1 MSGAASDP
9 KAEAME
15 VNEDEI
21 SNGLSD
27 TMDVN
32 ESKGENPV
40 AESKKPGKITRVS
53 RKSSSSVSSERSA
66 SKESSKHSEGKDQK
80 LNSSSDDEDF
90 LGFSLPIDGSAREKY
105 LRFLR
110 KEKVSTGKEN
120 VPSGKDDDTTGKDN
134 EPALVDDDVQS
145 QSDKMSVENVDSDS
159 NAENTT
165 PTKSVVTKS
174 VSVKKSSIDIDKDE
188 YKKPFEFGWVRE
200 VVYRTSSLNSSERTR
215 RSADVYYYTPSG
227 KKVRSSR
234 EVADYLTGELSIANF
249 TFVKEPIGVNDPK
262 KEIVRHAEPNRSL
275 RSGDESSSPQQ
286 KKATPTIRAKPKS
299 TNEVQGKGTTPK
311 VAFKFTNKKLSA
323 GKKPD
328 KSRKSIG
335 GTEIED
341 DSSEDTDW
349 DMVQKNPTR
358 EVCSIEC
365 RLAMGLIPTL
375 QCVSCLCLY
384 HPECVGVQQ
393 DKLSA
398 SKPYSCKNCQGIS
411 GQQSTAPKTN
421 NVPQPPALIPLSP
434 QNTSGI
440 PRIKSTSKSDAKTN
454 PRQNIVGTVTTWLPS
469 SSSIQ
474 VSQSSPTPKTSTTST
489 TMSVT
494 PTSSTKPS
502 TSEGPRQGLLEIG
515 SNAFVVVPRTN
526 VVNVSNQT
534 SAAPAVAAT
543 ANTVNPSQTQTNG
556 ILLVP
561 LSIQP
566 PDSTLAD
573 STSVSNPIRTV
584 NPGVVAAGSAA
595 NVETNGLKRVS
606 DSSVDDDAP
615 PAKVSVK
622 VKEVPPKYLPNNF
635 FSMSNAVTMSMHYF
649 FQYLKVHELLRATQ
663 VNKTWH
669 FIATHQSLWETVR
682 MKNSKVRDF
691 EGFGN
696 ALRKYNTKS
705 LDLRKMIT
713 PESPEATTEMWSR
726 LASVISTLPN
736 LKRVDFGRCAP
747 SAIEVVAA
755 ACSHLE
761 SVTSLSI
768 RGSDLNLS
776 PITNCLNLVELKLKS
791 FGGIDVKNLHL
802 LKQLTNLK
810 SLYLTSVKNLE
821 GIDQALPESLEN
833 LELGECVKLPEKFAV
848 SALPKLVNLKRL
860 RLERGGTGCPTLPIL
875 HTIASLP
882 KLTQLELINFDIK
895 PGFDKALSKCTNI
908 KILLIIPTYVTQS
921 ATTNHVVMGGVSKLS
936 ASLQYFIWG
945 LTLELLRVTDLF
957 IDQVEGGKSKSGG
970 ATGRKTGAGDSIPI
984 LKPLGEDGSDSSRE
998 GSASQVDILG
1008 LPKLQRVLST
1018 LLPQTKIKILKIPL
1032 SATWRQ
1038 TVTDIPV

>member
-349 DMVQKNPTR
+349 DMVQK
-358 EVCSIEC
+358 
-365 RLAMGLIPTL
+365 
-375 QCVSCLCLY
+375 
-384 HPECVGVQQ
+384 
-393 DKLSA
+393 K
-398 SKPYSCKNCQGIS
+398 
-411 GQQSTAPKTN
+411 
-421 NVPQPPALIPLSP
+421 
-434 QNTSGI
+434 
-440 PRIKSTSKSDAKTN
+440 
-454 PRQNIVGTVTTWLPS
+454 
-469 SSSIQ
+469 
-474 VSQSSPTPKTSTTST
+474 
-489 TMSVT
+489 
-494 PTSSTKPS
+494 
-502 TSEGPRQGLLEIG
+502 
-515 SNAFVVVPRTN
+515 
-526 VVNVSNQT
+526 
-534 SAAPAVAAT
+534 
-543 ANTVNPSQTQTNG
+543 
-556 ILLVP
+556 
-561 LSIQP
+561 
-566 PDSTLAD
+566 
-573 STSVSNPIRTV
+573 
-584 NPGVVAAGSAA
+584 
-595 NVETNGLKRVS
+595 TNGLKRVS

>member
-1 MSGAASDP
+1 MSGTASDP
-9 KAEAME
+9 KSEAMD
-15 VNEDEI
+15 VTEI
-21 SNGLSD
+21 SNGLSMSD
-27 TMDVN
+27 SVDVD
-32 ESKGENPV
+32 ESKGDKSL
-40 AESKKPGKITRVS
+40 AESKKPGKITRVN
-53 RKSSSSVSSERSA
+53 RKSSSSISSEKST
-66 SKESSKHSEGKDQK
+66 SKESSKPSEAKDQK
-80 LNSSSDDEDF
+80 PNSSTSDDEDF
-90 LGFSLPIDGSAREKY
+90 LGFSLPIDGSAREK
-105 LRFLR
+105 FLQFLK
-110 KEKVSTGKEN
+110 KEKSAPGSEYAS
-120 VPSGKDDDTTGKDN
+120 SGKDDTIGKDLDS
-134 EPALVDDDVQS
+134 AQVDDDLQS
-145 QSDKMSVENVDSDS
+145 QSDKMSVDNVDSDS
-159 NAENTT
+159 NAESST
-165 PTKSVVTKS
+165 PTKSVSSKPVQP
-174 VSVKKSSIDIDKDE
+174 KKSTIDINRE
-188 YKKPFEFGWVRE
+188 EFKKPFEFGWVRE
-200 VVYRTSSLNSSERTR
+200 VVVRTTSANPADRSKRER
-215 RSADVYYYTPSG
+215 SDVYYYTPSG

-234 EVADYLTGELSIANF
+234 EVADYLTGELTIANF
-249 TFVKEPIGVNDPK
+249 TFVKVPIGINDPK
-262 KEIVRHAEPNRSL
+262 KEIVRHADPNRALKS
-275 RSGDESSSPQQ
+275 SDESTPQT
-286 KKATPTIRAKPKS
+286 KKGTPTFKPKPKS
-299 TNEVQGKGTTPK
+299 TSEVQGKGSTPK
-311 VAFKFTNKKLSA
+311 VAFKFTNKKLSS

-393 DKLSA
+393 DKLNA

-411 GQQSTAPKTN
+411 GQQSTNPKTN

-434 QNTSGI
+434 QNTSGL
-440 PRIKSTSKSDAKTN
+440 PRKSVSKSDAKTN

-502 TSEGPRQGLLEIG
+502 ASEGPHQGLLEIG
-515 SNAFVVVPRTN
+515 SNAFVVVPRHN

-561 LSIQP
+561 LSVQP

-584 NPGVVAAGSAA
+584 NPGVVAPGSAT

-615 PAKVSVK
+615 PAKISVK

-635 FSMSNAVTMSMHYF
+635 FSMSNAVTMSMHHF

-726 LASVISTLPN
+726 LASVISALPN

-761 SVTSLSI
+761 SITSLSI
-768 RGSDLNLS
+768 RGNDLNLS
-776 PITNCLNLVELKLKS
+776 SVANCLNLVELKLKS
-791 FGGIDVKNLHL
+791 FGGIDIKNLHL
-802 LKQLTNLK
+802 LKHLTNLK

-833 LELGECVKLPEKFAV
+833 LELGECVKLPEKFATV
-848 SALPKLVNLKRL
+848 ALLKLVNLKRL

-882 KLTQLELINFDIK
+882 NLTQLELINFDIK

-936 ASLQYFIWG
+936 SSLQYFIWG

-970 ATGRKTGAGDSIPI
+970 ATGRKAGAGDSIPI